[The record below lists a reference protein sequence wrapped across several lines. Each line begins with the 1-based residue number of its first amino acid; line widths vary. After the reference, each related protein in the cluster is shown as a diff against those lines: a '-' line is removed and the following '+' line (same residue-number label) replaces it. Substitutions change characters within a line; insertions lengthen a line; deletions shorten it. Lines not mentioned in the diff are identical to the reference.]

1 MENPSNYQEKI
12 SEILELIGLHKNETL
27 VYLTLI
33 KNPPLSALDL
43 ARLTKIHRSNIY
55 DSLRKLMEKGFVQ
68 EVIEENRKV
77 FKAMKPEKLKEYI
90 KQKGQELDEILPQMI
105 AIPANNES
113 SSEQI
118 SISHGAFAARQAFH
132 SLLKNN
138 STILAFGASQKAI
151 ETFGL
156 GFLKELHQERIKKK
170 IIMKHIYNQDAMDR
184 IKNLNKMKYTE
195 AKYLPH
201 QFDTNMSTLVC
212 GNVTIFFL
220 FSKPI
225 TIIMIKNKEISETY
239 QKYFDLLYKSAKV

>member
-1 MENPSNYQEKI
+1 MENPADYQKKI

-27 VYLTLI
+27 IYLTLI
-33 KNPPLSALDL
+33 KNPPLSALNL
-43 ARLTKIHRSNIY
+43 AKLTKIHRSNIY
-55 DSLRKLMEKGFVQ
+55 DSLRKLMEKGFIQ
-68 EVIEENRKV
+68 EIIEENRKV

-90 KQKGQELDEILPQMI
+90 KQKGQELDELLPQMI
-105 AIPANNES
+105 ATSVSEPP
-113 SSEQI
+113 SEQF

-138 STILAFGASQKAI
+138 SIILAFGASQKAI

-170 IIMKHIYNQDAMDR
+170 IIMKHIYNQDALDR

-201 QFDTNMSTLVC
+201 QFDTDISTLIC

-225 TIIMIKNKEISETY
+225 TVIMIKNKEISETY
-239 QKYFDLLYKSAKV
+239 QRYFNLLYKSAKF